1 MKIKV
6 NKGIVFLLL
15 MSFIGTL
22 AIYNMLPD
30 TVPTH
35 WNYKGEIDRYSGKI
49 SVLFTAL
56 LPLVMYSLFIL
67 LPKIDPKAKNYSKHT
82 KAYNI
87 TVLMTIFIL
96 IGIHWAAIFTVLV
109 HPVKMDLI
117 VKLLC
122 GIMFIVIGNYM
133 GQVKPNFFFGIRTP
147 WTLAN
152 EAVWTKTHRTGKYA
166 FASIGI
172 VFLVSIFIK
181 GFLGFGIV
189 IASIIACLVYLY
201 AYSYFEFKKISNN
214 CSK

>member
-1 MKIKV
+1 MKIKI
-6 NKGIVFLLL
+6 NKIIVLLL
-15 MSFIGTL
+15 FMSLIGTL

-35 WNYKGEIDRYSGKI
+35 WNYKGEVDKYSGKN
-49 SVLFTAL
+49 SVFLTAL
-56 LPLVMYSLFIL
+56 LPVAMYSLFIF

-87 TVLMTIFIL
+87 TILMTIL
-96 IGIHWAAIFTVLV
+96 IIIGVHWASIFTVLV
-109 HPVKMDLI
+109 YPLKMDLI

-152 EAVWTKTHRTGKYA
+152 ETVWIKTHRTGKYA
-166 FASIGI
+166 FASIGV
-172 VFLVSIFIK
+172 VFLISIFIK
-181 GFLGFGIV
+181 GLFGFGIV
-189 IASIIACLVYLY
+189 ITSVIICLIYLY

-214 CSK
+214 CNK